1 MINNNLMNILT
12 QQQQSFEGKID
23 TSALEGKAGLMNPDM
38 AAEFM
43 GELQKHMSTE
53 EQLNLI
59 NTLQTGEQV
68 DIANTPANES
78 IKKLLAQVNA
88 DPKITQDI
96 LASIGEQPIPVA
108 KGTAPAVEAK
118 VLEAQVQQLPKLQI
132 VDGKVL
138 TKPSAES
145 KAGLV
150 DSSAAKISLG
160 DLTGEQ
166 SLDSGEDFIKTLDV
180 NRKLAPKVAMSK
192 SVKAKQYAKNA
203 APNSMI
209 RFNQDVQVSAQAITM
224 DPIKGA
230 KIKSLNT
237 KSNTLKNNFGE
248 VKTDTSKLAS
258 VEGQTLTDVLSMDTE
273 KPMVNNVFKMDNA
286 STSLDSSNSKV
297 FEMSQVVEADIS
309 NTDQLINKISDYII
323 QSKVSNEPRV
333 ELSMNH
339 QELGKVDIMVEKASN
354 DMLNISITPN
364 TVDGKSFFMANKGE
378 LLSVLNNSGIQI
390 ADFKLDT
397 SSSNNNLSQNNSN
410 QSFGQNSQ
418 GQHQSQK
425 NQQDAESQRRQ
436 ELWDMFSNRE
446 VA

>member
-1 MINNNLMNILT
+1 MNILT
-12 QQQQSFEGKID
+12 QQQTAFEGKID
-23 TSALEGKAGLMNPDM
+23 ASGLGKGNDGLMNPDM

-53 EQLNLI
+53 EQLNIL
-59 NTLQTGEQV
+59 NTIQAGDQV
-68 DIANTPANES
+68 DLASSPANES

-88 DPKITQDI
+88 DPKVSQDI
-96 LASIGEQPIPVA
+96 LASIGEKTVPMTEGKVA
-108 KGTAPAVEAK
+108 DLQA
-118 VLEAQVQQLPKLQI
+118 QQLPMHQI

-138 TKPSAES
+138 TKPSAEA
-145 KAGLV
+145 KTGLV
-150 DSSAAKISLG
+150 DSSAAKVSLG
-160 DLTGEQ
+160 DLTGEKG
-166 SLDSGEDFIKTLDV
+166 LDAGEDFIKTLNV
-180 NRKLAPKVAMSK
+180 NKQVAPKVAMSK
-192 SVKAKQYAKNA
+192 NVKAKQYAKNA

-209 RFNQDVQVSAQAITM
+209 RMNQDIQVSAQHITM

-230 KIKSLNT
+230 KVKSFNS

-248 VKTDTSKLAS
+248 VQTDSSKLAS
-258 VEGQTLTDVLSMDTE
+258 VEGQTLADVLSMDSE

-286 STSLDSSNSKV
+286 STSLDSNNSKI

-354 DMLNISITPN
+354 DMINISITPN
-364 TVDGKSFFMANKGE
+364 TIDGKSFFNLHKGE
-378 LLSVLNNSGIQI
+378 LLNVLSNSGIQI
-390 ADFKLDT
+390 AEFKLET

-410 QSFGQNSQ
+410 QSFSQNGQ